1 MAGIDTQDELGR
13 TVKPF
18 AKLRTHRSATST
30 DMMLNMQRD
39 SSQVSVPGDGD
50 GFDLASNALSDGG
63 AWSERHN
70 RVGAFRKC

>member
-1 MAGIDTQDELGR
+1 
-13 TVKPF
+13 
-18 AKLRTHRSATST
+18 
-30 DMMLNMQRD
+30 MMLNMQRD